1 MADQLASLR
10 LFHSSTT
17 LRQEIVSY
25 LVANP
30 SGLDGT
36 PLLNFVTEQNRD
48 DCINGMGELG
58 TYGDHI
64 TLQRV
69 AQIFQVQFLVVST
82 LGVDASSVVSPSGEY
97 CEDLPTLVV
106 GHIAE
111 GHGDHYVSLDG
122 PISQY
127 ISGIQ
132 EEESHRIT
140 SRRRIESSPTY
151 EFEVNSGSDHLIIHS
166 INV

>member
-1 MADQLASLR
+1 MADQFASLGIFR
-10 LFHSSTT
+10 SFTT
-17 LRQEIVSY
+17 LRQDIVSD

-30 SGLDGT
+30 FGLDGT
-36 PLLNFVTEQNRD
+36 PLLNCVTDQNWD
-48 DCINGMGELG
+48 DYINGMGESG

-64 TLQRV
+64 TLQRA

-122 PISQY
+122 QISQY

-132 EEESHRIT
+132 EEESHWIT
-140 SRRRIESSPTY
+140 SRRRIESSPTH
-151 EFEVNSGSDHLIIHS
+151 EFEVNSRSDQLIIHS
-166 INV
+166 KNV

>member
-17 LRQEIVSY
+17 LRQGIVSV

-30 SGLDGT
+30 VGLDGT
-36 PLLNFVTEQNRD
+36 PLLNFVTDQNWD
-48 DCINGMGELG
+48 DYINGMGESG

-64 TLQRV
+64 TLQRA
-69 AQIFQVQFLVVST
+69 AQIFQIQFLVVST
-82 LGVDASSVVSPSGEY
+82 LGVDASSVVSPTGEY

-122 PISQY
+122 QL
-127 ISGIQ
+127 
-132 EEESHRIT
+132 
-140 SRRRIESSPTY
+140 
-151 EFEVNSGSDHLIIHS
+151 VNTLAAF
-166 INV
+166 

>member
-1 MADQLASLR
+1 MSPVVKKKIGKHLISQLMRKESVSLIWSETH
-10 LFHSSTT
+10 LD
-17 LRQEIVSY
+17 SY
-25 LVANP
+25 W
-30 SGLDGT
+30 
-36 PLLNFVTEQNRD
+36 
-48 DCINGMGELG
+48 
-58 TYGDHI
+58 DHII
-64 TLQRV
+64 TLQRA

-97 CEDLPTLVV
+97 SEDLPTLVV

-122 PISQY
+122 QISQY

-132 EEESHRIT
+132 EEESHWIT
-140 SRRRIESSPTY
+140 SRRRIESSPTH

-166 INV
+166 KNV